1 MIKRIYYV
9 YISILLLITIIT
21 TGAIYILLSSEQSL
35 VSNSEVETSSERIK
49 TNYHSAIYRLE
60 TQTIGMASLV
70 IFNES
75 VNEKELFDQ
84 LVEATK
90 AQDYVIDVYVAKPD
104 GETISAQEGG
114 HIEGYNARSLN
125 KSWFMPI
132 VNGAA
137 FNMTPPQE
145 NLSGDFIVS
154 VSAPIKER
162 GKIVGVYAM
171 DIDLGKYLFSK
182 DFGSYA
188 ITTKDNTIV
197 TALDASWVAKS
208 IYDVRPMLKGIRY
221 KSSMMYTNQSGE
233 TFLALK
239 DEINDQFDVLAF
251 TSLDESI
258 KNMHSVMT
266 WLVGLIFTGG
276 AICCIALGAV
286 LKRQLNQLPKIV
298 DVIGDMA
305 NGQFGSF
312 EIKKSNNEIN
322 LISNSLSTMQQSI
335 SSFIGDTKSLCNDVL
350 TKQANV
356 SNVVQNVTQEINEG
370 LSAVE
375 QVATAATELSA
386 TAEEVAKNASDAEI
400 ATNEALDAV
409 SRGSMVLTRARD
421 TNEQVRSSIAE
432 SIAVVSQLR
441 GYSEEIGTVL
451 EMISAVSEQTNL
463 LALNAAIEAARAGE
477 QGRGFAVVAD
487 EVRTLASR
495 TQESTDIIRDFINQ
509 LQEQSK
515 TADNLM
521 KHNSHLMDES
531 SKTSDELNTSF
542 QEITVQIDNISQIN
556 SMVATASSEQ
566 SCVTQDISMQING
579 INSNVKSYSN
589 AFNETEKSCA
599 ESSERINQLNK
610 SLEFFKS
617 E

>member
-182 DFGSYA
+182 DSR
-188 ITTKDNTIV
+188 I
-197 TALDASWVAKS
+197 
-208 IYDVRPMLKGIRY
+208 
-221 KSSMMYTNQSGE
+221 
-233 TFLALK
+233 
-239 DEINDQFDVLAF
+239 
-251 TSLDESI
+251 
-258 KNMHSVMT
+258 
-266 WLVGLIFTGG
+266 
-276 AICCIALGAV
+276 
-286 LKRQLNQLPKIV
+286 QLR
-298 DVIGDMA
+298 
-305 NGQFGSF
+305 
-312 EIKKSNNEIN
+312 
-322 LISNSLSTMQQSI
+322 
-335 SSFIGDTKSLCNDVL
+335 
-350 TKQANV
+350 
-356 SNVVQNVTQEINEG
+356 
-370 LSAVE
+370 
-375 QVATAATELSA
+375 SA
-386 TAEEVAKNASDAEI
+386 T
-400 ATNEALDAV
+400 
-409 SRGSMVLTRARD
+409 
-421 TNEQVRSSIAE
+421 
-432 SIAVVSQLR
+432 
-441 GYSEEIGTVL
+441 
-451 EMISAVSEQTNL
+451 
-463 LALNAAIEAARAGE
+463 LA
-477 QGRGFAVVAD
+477 
-487 EVRTLASR
+487 
-495 TQESTDIIRDFINQ
+495 
-509 LQEQSK
+509 
-515 TADNLM
+515 
-521 KHNSHLMDES
+521 
-531 SKTSDELNTSF
+531 
-542 QEITVQIDNISQIN
+542 NIKQP
-556 SMVATASSEQ
+556 MP
-566 SCVTQDISMQING
+566 
-579 INSNVKSYSN
+579 
-589 AFNETEKSCA
+589 F
-599 ESSERINQLNK
+599 L
-610 SLEFFKS
+610 
-617 E
+617 